1 MSNVL
6 LISYDNDSFLPLFP
20 QNIFYLLGA
29 LKKRNHN
36 IGVWF
41 QDIHHEPDEK
51 LNQIL
56 DQGYFNVIGIG
67 AVAGYYPYR
76 KLKSLSKVINS
87 HKSRKKIQY
96 VLGGH
101 GPAGAPEFFL
111 KKMGADAVVVG
122 EGEQAICDIAE
133 KGTKGIIKANNVNGD
148 YPSLDCYQSFPM
160 DIYRLNRC
168 PTSNRT
174 EFTMPI
180 LSSRGCKWSCSFCYR
195 MRSGFHEREIPAI
208 MEEIRFLHKNY
219 AISHFDFEDELLM
232 ASQKRTEEICQAI
245 LKLPFKIKWDCNGR
259 LNFGTLNLLETMKKS
274 GCEYVNYGIESLN
287 QKILNQ
293 MGKGLTLNQIHQGVE
308 VTLKVG
314 LSPGLNLLWGFPGDT
329 EQNLKDEVAFLK
341 KYDPCDELRTIR
353 PVTPYPGCKL
363 FDEAVEKGL
372 VKDTEEFYETKHV
385 NSDLISINFMDI
397 SDKDAHRML
406 LEANTEL
413 VKNYVNKK
421 TEKTLLSAQNLY
433 LKGDTSF
440 RGYRAV

>member
-6 LISYDNDSFLPLFP
+6 LISYDNESFVPLFP
-20 QNIFYLLGA
+20 QNIFYLMGA
-29 LKKRNHN
+29 LKKKGHTV
-36 IGVWF
+36 GVWY
-41 QDIHHEPDEK
+41 QDVHHEPDSG

-56 DQGYFNVIGIG
+56 DQNFFNVIGIG

-87 HKSRKKIQY
+87 HKNRKKITY

-133 KGTKGIIKANNVNGD
+133 KGMKGIVRAGNVNGD

-174 EFTMPI
+174 DFTMPI

-195 MRSGFHEREIPAI
+195 MRSGFHERSIEAI

-219 AISHFDFEDELLM
+219 AISHFNFEDELLM

-245 LKLPFKIKWDCNGR
+245 LKLPFKAKFDCNGR
-259 LNFGTLNLLETMKKS
+259 LNYAKKDNLALMKKA
-274 GCEYVNYGIESLN
+274 GFQYINYGIESLN
-287 QKILNQ
+287 KNILNE
-293 MGKGLTLNQIHQGVE
+293 MGKGLTLDQIYSGVE
-308 VTLKVG
+308 ETLKAG
-314 LSPGLNLLWGFPGDT
+314 LSPGLNFIWGFPNDT
-329 EQNLKDEVAFLK
+329 EKNLHECKDFLI
-341 KYDPCDELRTIR
+341 KYDPADELRTIR
-353 PVTPYPGCKL
+353 PITAYPGCRL
-363 FDEAVEKGL
+363 FNEAVEKGL
-372 VKDTEEFYETKHV
+372 TKGPEDFYENLHL
-385 NSDLISINFMDI
+385 NSDLVSINFTSIPTNEMN
-397 SDKDAHRML
+397 KML
-406 LEANTEL
+406 YE
-413 VKNYVNKK
+413 VNKELYK
-421 TEKTLLSAQNLY
+421 SYLQKRTQKMLGTVEKFY
-433 LKGDTSF
+433 LHGDTNF
-440 RGYRAV
+440 RGWRPV

>member
-6 LISYDNDSFLPLFP
+6 LISYDNDSYVPLFP

-29 LKKRNHN
+29 LKKRGHTV
-36 IGVWF
+36 GVWF
-41 QDIHHEPDEK
+41 QDVHHEPDEK
-51 LNQIL
+51 LKQFL
-56 DQGYFNVIGIG
+56 DENFFNVIGIG
-67 AVAGYYPYR
+67 AVAGFYPYR

-87 HKSRKKIQY
+87 HKNRKKITY
-96 VLGGH
+96 VLAGH
-101 GPAGAPEFFL
+101 GPSGAPDFFL

-133 KGTKGIIKANNVNGD
+133 KGGKGVIRAGNVNGD
-148 YPSLDCYQSFPM
+148 YPSLDCYTSFPI

-195 MRSGFHEREIPAI
+195 MRSGFHERSIEAI

-232 ASQKRTEEICQAI
+232 ASQKRTEEICTAI
-245 LKLPFKIKWDCNGR
+245 LGLPFRIKWDCNGR
-259 LNFGTLNLLETMKKS
+259 LNFTKMELLKSMKKS

-287 QKILNQ
+287 QQILNQ
-293 MGKGLTLNQIHQGVE
+293 MGKGLTLSQIHEGVE
-308 VTLKVG
+308 NTLKAG
-314 LSPGLNLLWGFPGDT
+314 LSPGLNLLWGFPEDT
-329 EQNLKDEVAFLK
+329 EQNLKNEVEFLL

-353 PVTPYPGCKL
+353 PVTPYPGCRL
-363 FDEAVEKGL
+363 FDEAVGKGL
-372 VKDTEEFYETKHV
+372 CKDAEDFYENKHK

-397 SDKDAHRML
+397 PIKDAHGML
-406 LEANTEL
+406 YEANTEL
-413 VKNYVNKK
+413 FQNYLTKRSNKMMATAK
-421 TEKTLLSAQNLY
+421 QVY
-433 LKGDTSF
+433 LNGDTTF
-440 RGYRAV
+440 RGWRPV